1 MNHHLNLFRFFN
13 ESDEKE
19 FIENNLSRAFSICLS
34 NNGFFL
40 SEYIKGIVSQE
51 DYDYLFSSISEDA
64 KYSIDIQIDTALID
78 KVGYS
83 KIYAVAMTADKGMNM
98 DDFFSM
104 QDFGEKKNITD
115 IFISIK
121 DIAILIEVKRTGED
135 CKAQLFNQLLPF
147 IKDDYNVI

>member
-64 KYSIDIQIDTALID
+64 KYSIDLQIDTALID
-78 KVGYS
+78 KVGS
-83 KIYAVAMTADKGMNM
+83 EDNIKLENHGI
-98 DDFFSM
+98 M
-104 QDFGEKKNITD
+104 QPGSCICACE
-115 IFISIK
+115 
-121 DIAILIEVKRTGED
+121 
-135 CKAQLFNQLLPF
+135 
-147 IKDDYNVI
+147 